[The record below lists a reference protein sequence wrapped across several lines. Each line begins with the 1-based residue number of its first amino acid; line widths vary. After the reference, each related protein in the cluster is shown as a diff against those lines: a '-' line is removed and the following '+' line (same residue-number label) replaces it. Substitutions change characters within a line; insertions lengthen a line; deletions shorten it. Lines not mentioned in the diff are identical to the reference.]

1 MASSPP
7 PARCQLTAQ
16 VAWAEIS
23 ASLGSPCPFPNRSP
37 QPQISTPT
45 TETPG
50 QHSPHERSGE
60 TPASSPPT
68 PKSLGPQSTVFR
80 EHSRQAASGAL
91 PRSPQWAR
99 GAQGGPGLPRPQ
111 RRGGQRSEP
120 GASPS
125 PPPLRVPRA
134 STGALHPPEAAWSTL
149 AGLSQGL
156 LPGTA
161 LPSPPRHGQGP
172 WRGGR
177 QSGHPRPR
185 EKQDTLLSEG
195 QTPRRHQPQ
204 GD

>member
-7 PARCQLTAQ
+7 PARCQLTAR

-125 PPPLRVPRA
+125 PPPLRVPRGIHGGSA
-134 STGALHPPEAAWSTL
+134 PP
-149 AGLSQGL
+149 
-156 LPGTA
+156 
-161 LPSPPRHGQGP
+161 
-172 WRGGR
+172 
-177 QSGHPRPR
+177 PRPR
-185 EKQDTLLSEG
+185 GAHSLASPKGCFLALPCPALRDTGRDPGGEAG
-195 QTPRRHQPQ
+195 RVDTQ
-204 GD
+204 GRGRSRTLF